1 VQAELKRYSNRIRA
15 EGRIPIQARVGV
27 NTGEVV
33 VRSITTG
40 EGRTEYAP
48 VGHSTGV
55 AARMQTLAPVGSIA
69 ATEQV
74 RKLCEGYFVFKSL
87 GPTKVKGVSE
97 PLSVYEVTGLGPLR
111 TRLQLAAARG
121 YTKFMGRERE
131 MEALRRAAEQ
141 ARAGHGQVVAVVAE
155 PGVGK
160 SRLLYEF
167 KATNQS
173 GWMVLEAL
181 SFSHGKATAYQP
193 VLDLL
198 QTYFRIA
205 PEDDPRTRREKVAGR
220 ITMLDRTLED
230 TLPYFFGLL
239 GLTERDHSLAG
250 MDAQIK
256 RRRTH
261 DTLKR
266 ILLRESLNQPLMVM
280 FEDLHWID
288 EETQA
293 FLNML
298 ADSIGTAKLLLL
310 VSYRPEY
317 SHQWSGKSY
326 YTQLRLDPLG
336 KESAGEMLD
345 ALLGVSAQTTEEP
358 LAPLK
363 RLIIEKTEGNP
374 LFMEEIVQALQEDG
388 TLVRDGKVT
397 LTRPLAALKIPPT
410 VQAILASR
418 IDRLL
423 APEKELLQTL
433 AVIGMGFPLPL
444 VREVVEKPDDDLNR
458 MLNDLQLAEL
468 IYEQP
473 AAGDLEYTFKHALTR
488 EVAQTSLLL
497 ERRRQIH
504 ERVGA
509 VIERLYESNIEEH
522 LSELADHYRHAHQVE
537 KAVNFLRRAAEQAA
551 SRSAM
556 SEGEAQLRD
565 AIALLATLPVSANRD
580 RIELGLQTTLGWLL
594 SRKSIGSQ
602 EREELTQRAYELCR
616 RVTESSEV
624 LPAFFEIVQFYL
636 QRNRLGEAL
645 EFAGQAL
652 ELADRSGEPLLIAG
666 ACYNAAES
674 SFFSGNLTKCNA
686 HLERAFA
693 MFQSISPTKVIE
705 AYGFDWWIAA
715 AEIGSL
721 TELLW
726 GRLGRSIV
734 WQVRLSERIALSS
747 HPFGKIFGTTATM
760 LIEQVRG
767 ACGEV
772 RKHVIEAQR
781 FCKEFGLH
789 EMTGWVKSLGG
800 WAAFWKGKDATGLIE
815 MKEAIADLAALGSF
829 NTSTWRLVLVAEAQV
844 ELEDYDAASAT
855 VAQTFENLT
864 RTRERWCEAEVY
876 RVAGELER
884 RKAGGDLRLAEQQ
897 YRRAMEI
904 ARNQG
909 AKWWEL
915 RAAKSLV
922 RLLRDTGRRKE
933 ARNILAEIYNWFTEG
948 FDTAD
953 LKDANALLEELSV

>member
-1 VQAELKRYSNRIRA
+1 MQA
-15 EGRIPIQARVGV
+15 
-27 NTGEVV
+27 
-33 VRSITTG
+33 
-40 EGRTEYAP
+40 
-48 VGHSTGV
+48 
-55 AARMQTLAPVGSIA
+55 LAPIGSIA
-69 ATEQV
+69 ATEQI
-74 RKLCEGYFVFKSL
+74 RRLCEGYFVFKSL

-97 PLSVYEVTGLGPLR
+97 PVNVCEVTGLGPLR
-111 TRLQLAAARG
+111 TRLQRAATRG
-121 YTKFMGRERE
+121 YTKFVGRDRE

-141 ARAGHGQVVAVVAE
+141 AKPGHGQVVAVMAE

-160 SRLLYEF
+160 SRLIYEF

-173 GWMVLEAL
+173 GWMVLETL

-198 QTYFRIA
+198 QAYFRIA
-205 PEDDPRTRREKVAGR
+205 PEDDHRARREKVAGR
-220 ITMLDRTLED
+220 IMKLDRTLED
-230 TLPYFFGLL
+230 TLPYLFGLL
-239 GLTERDHSLAG
+239 GFMEGDHSLAA
-250 MDAQIK
+250 MDPQIK

-261 DTLKR
+261 DALKR
-266 ILLRESLNQPLMVM
+266 ILLRESLDQPLMVI

-293 FLNML
+293 FLNLL

-317 SHQWSGKSY
+317 SHQWSGKTY

-336 KESAGEMLD
+336 RESANEMLD
-345 ALLGVSAQTTEEP
+345 ALLGVSGETTDEP
-358 LAPLK
+358 LAALK
-363 RLIIEKTEGNP
+363 RLIIEKTEGTP

-388 TLVRDGKVT
+388 TLVRNGVVT
-397 LTRPLAALKIPPT
+397 LTRPVGALKIPPT

-418 IDRLL
+418 IDRL
-423 APEKELLQTL
+423 PVSEKELLQTL
-433 AVIGMGFPLPL
+433 AVIGMEYAIPL
-444 VREVVEKPDDDLNR
+444 VREVVKKPDDELNR

-509 VIERLYESNIEEH
+509 TIERLYESNIEEH
-522 LSELADHYRHAHQVE
+522 LSELADHYRHTHPAE
-537 KAVNFLRRAAEQAA
+537 KAVHFLRRAAEQAV
-551 SRSAM
+551 SRSAF

-565 AIALLATLPVSANRD
+565 ALALLATLPVSANRD
-580 RIELGLQTTLGWLL
+580 RTELGLQTTLGWLL
-594 SRKSIGSQ
+594 SQKSIGSP

-616 RVTESSEV
+616 RMTESSEV
-624 LPAFFEIVQFYL
+624 LPAFFEVVQFYL

-652 ELADRSGEPLLIAG
+652 ELAERSGDPLLMAG

-674 SFFSGNLTKCNA
+674 SFWSGNLTKCQA

-693 MFQSISPTKVIE
+693 MFQAISTTKVIQ
-705 AYGFDWWIAA
+705 AYGFDWWIGA

-721 TELLW
+721 TELLL
-726 GRLGRSIV
+726 GRLGRSIF
-734 WQVRLSERIALSS
+734 WQVRLSERIAFSS
-747 HPFGKIFGTTATM
+747 HPYEKSQGTTSTM

-772 RKHVIEAQR
+772 RKHVVEAQR
-781 FCKEFGLH
+781 LCKEFGLH
-789 EMTGWVKSLGG
+789 EMTGWVKALGG
-800 WAAFWKGKDATGLIE
+800 WAAFWNGEMATGLVE
-815 MKEAIADLAALGSF
+815 MKEAASDLAALGSF
-829 NTSTWRLVLVAEAQV
+829 VISTWRLVLVAKVQI
-844 ELEDYDAASAT
+844 ELEDCDAATAT
-855 VAQTFENLT
+855 VAETFENLT
-864 RTRERWCEAEVY
+864 RTGEGWCEAEVF
-876 RVAGELER
+876 RIAGELER
-884 RKAGGDLRLAEQQ
+884 RKAGGDLRVAEKQ
-897 YRRAMEI
+897 YRRAIEI
-904 ARNQG
+904 GRNQG

-915 RAAKSLV
+915 RASKSLA
-922 RLLRDTGRRKE
+922 RLLRDTNRGDE
-933 ARNILAEIYNWFTEG
+933 ARLMLSDIYHWFAEG

-953 LKDANALLEELSV
+953 LKDARALLDELSTSSMG